1 MLEMNLHTLHLC
13 YSKWVPGP
21 AACLFKMLNLKLDLA
36 PLNQNLNF
44 NEIPSDVYTKWVWET
59 FSNTVSEMFGK
70 SQSVLEGP
78 SCRAERPKWAQVRA
92 VVLSG
97 SSPTRSCRTNTMDS
111 LPSVLRGGA
120 VVSSS
125 QETPSPGSSDQRGS
139 CHSQAVSLPYF
150 LTRLC
155 FW

>member
-1 MLEMNLHTLHLC
+1 
-13 YSKWVPGP
+13 
-21 AACLFKMLNLKLDLA
+21 MLNLKLDLA
-36 PLNQNLNF
+36 PLNQNLHF

-59 FSNTVSEMFGK
+59 FSNTVSEMSGK

-111 LPSVLRGGA
+111 LPQRCGVGQSCPALRRHHRLGA
-120 VVSSS
+120 
-125 QETPSPGSSDQRGS
+125 
-139 CHSQAVSLPYF
+139 
-150 LTRLC
+150 LTREAAATAKLSHC
-155 FW
+155 HTSWHACAFGKKEMGHLGILLSNTKGTNPWHTQY